1 MEHASRPSP
10 SLNGEPR
17 LTAQVPTTHERN
29 TASLQM
35 TTQRHERTPIDTNLS
50 LTCKRHVPSRICSHC
65 CELHPRFDQKPAS
78 DCEARFGLHDQ
89 TVNCRKQRLDRNDT
103 TSKSCKYIGL
113 TSTTMGSQIS
123 NKICFERRT
132 VKKRVLNRF
141 WIKH

>member
-17 LTAQVPTTHERN
+17 LTAQVPTTHELN
-29 TASLQM
+29 TASLQLP
-35 TTQRHERTPIDTNLS
+35 TQRQERTPIDTNLS
-50 LTCKRHVPSRICSHC
+50 LMCKRHVPSRLCSHC

-89 TVNCRKQRLDRNDT
+89 TVTVSNRAWTKT
-103 TSKSCKYIGL
+103 TQPQKLQVHKPYVNNNGI
-113 TSTTMGSQIS
+113 QIS

-132 VKKRVLNRF
+132 VKTLVLNRF